1 MEVVTQDLK
10 GAPFEK
16 KLVWRTKEGFDLLPF
31 YREEDIK
38 DLPTTNVLPG
48 VYPYVRGTKA
58 DNHWWIRQELDGA
71 LESQAIHDKIAYLLG
86 RGVNSFGIHFGH
98 KEVTKADVVTI
109 LKGLDLNAV
118 EINYYCC
125 NRMATELAKALV
137 EAYKEVG
144 ADLKAVQGS
153 LNFNPFRRILRKGEE
168 QAEWLQVAAEVTQ
181 TIAPLKNFTS
191 LTIRGV
197 DLVNA
202 GAYIH
207 QELGYALAAAA
218 DTLQKVADESGLE
231 LAEVARRIRFDMG
244 VGSNYFME
252 MAKFRALRWLWATII
267 TANGIA
273 STDDACKAMVHAETA
288 LWNKTVYDAHVNLL
302 RTTTESMSA
311 ILGGVHSFSVLPFNA
326 TYSWGDD
333 FSERIARNQQLLLKE
348 ESHFDKVVDPAGGS
362 YYVEHLT
369 VSIAQ
374 EAWKLFLEVEEAGGF
389 AQMAREGKIQQAV
402 NTSNAERHKAV
413 ATRKESLLG
422 TNIFPNFTE
431 TATEEKLAVSHA
443 VEQGIKVAALDTRRG
458 ASDFEELRMAT
469 ERSGK
474 TPKVFMLTIGN
485 LAMRLARSQFSA
497 NFFGV
502 AGYKIIDNLGFN
514 TIKEGIE
521 AARAQKADIVCLCSS
536 DDEYAEY
543 GPQAYDELKGE
554 IPLVIAGAP
563 ACMEDLKAK
572 GIEHFVHVRCNVLET
587 MQGFSKLLGI
597 TKGK

>member
-1 MEVVTQDLK
+1 
-10 GAPFEK
+10 
-16 KLVWRTKEGFDLLPF
+16 
-31 YREEDIK
+31 
-38 DLPTTNVLPG
+38 
-48 VYPYVRGTKA
+48 
-58 DNHWWIRQELDGA
+58 
-71 LESQAIHDKIAYLLG
+71 
-86 RGVNSFGIHFGH
+86 
-98 KEVTKADVVTI
+98 
-109 LKGLDLNAV
+109 
-118 EINYYCC
+118 
-125 NRMATELAKALV
+125 
-137 EAYKEVG
+137 
-144 ADLKAVQGS
+144 
-153 LNFNPFRRILRKGEE
+153 
-168 QAEWLQVAAEVTQ
+168 
-181 TIAPLKNFTS
+181 
-191 LTIRGV
+191 
-197 DLVNA
+197 
-202 GAYIH
+202 
-207 QELGYALAAAA
+207 
-218 DTLQKVADESGLE
+218 
-231 LAEVARRIRFDMG
+231 
-244 VGSNYFME
+244 
-252 MAKFRALRWLWATII
+252 
-267 TANGIA
+267 
-273 STDDACKAMVHAETA
+273 
-288 LWNKTVYDAHVNLL
+288 
-302 RTTTESMSA
+302 
-311 ILGGVHSFSVLPFNA
+311 
-326 TYSWGDD
+326 
-333 FSERIARNQQLLLKE
+333 
-348 ESHFDKVVDPAGGS
+348 
-362 YYVEHLT
+362 
-369 VSIAQ
+369 
-374 EAWKLFLEVEEAGGF
+374 
-389 AQMAREGKIQQAV
+389 MAREGKIQQAV